1 MSRLVFF
8 LILLITFSCKN
19 KNKATFEES
28 KHNATQT
35 ERFHLTLPQ
44 TMNDM
49 VARMKSIPF
58 SGNNDRDF
66 ASLMREYYDGVI
78 DMARLQVAHGKQ
90 KELKEFSQAAIARLK
105 QELLLLSN
113 FLKNEPVEKS
123 LSAEK
128 FQQAMS
134 NAVNQMTM
142 STKFS
147 GPDVDHQYALLMINH
162 HKAGFQMFRAELDY
176 GSHQTM
182 KIEARN
188 MLAKEL
194 DELKWLQTWLSKN

>member
-1 MSRLVFF
+1 MSRLVFL

-28 KHNATQT
+28 THNATDT
-35 ERFHLTLPQ
+35 KSFHLTLPQ

-49 VARMKSIPF
+49 MKRMKSIPF

-66 ASLMREYYDGVI
+66 ASLMREYYDGAI

-90 KELKEFSQAAIARLK
+90 KELKSFSQATITDLK
-105 QELLLLSN
+105 QELLMLSN
-113 FLKNEPVEKS
+113 FLKDEPAGKS
-123 LSAEK
+123 STVEK
-128 FQQAMS
+128 FQQTMKSALNQM
-134 NAVNQMTM
+134 AVNNEFGET
-142 STKFS
+142 
-147 GPDVDHQYALLMINH
+147 GVDHLFALLIIIH
-162 HKAGFQMFRAELDY
+162 HKAGLQMLRAELDY

-188 MLAKEL
+188 MLPKQAE
-194 DELKWLQTWLSKN
+194 ELKWFQSWLSKN